1 MLRWY
6 VGHPSR
12 GDGNKNIINTRPRY
26 QDTSNGTTAKQK
38 TSYGQTIVGSEYYGT
53 QTRHNPRKLKI
64 NTDNLCFI

>member
-6 VGHPSR
+6 LGHPSR

-38 TSYGQTIVGSEYYGT
+38 TSYGQTIVDISFQDVGSATGT
-53 QTRHNPRKLKI
+53 
-64 NTDNLCFI
+64 